1 LIPKAFLTA
10 YEDTMWY
17 IYPNWT
23 KFGTDKHAGGDF
35 IYGYTKDQYVMR
47 LPETYLL
54 RAEAYLAKGDKAN
67 AAADVNVIRT
77 RAKAPL
83 ATAAEMSL
91 DYILDERVRELY
103 GEEYRMLTLMRLGL
117 VFDRVKKYGEVN
129 QRNSVAQHNNLL
141 PIPQGEIDKN
151 IGAKLVQNPGY

>member
-1 LIPKAFLTA
+1 
-10 YEDTMWY
+10 MWY

-23 KFGTDKHAGGDF
+23 KFGTDKHADGNF
-35 IYGYTKDQYVMR
+35 VNGYTKDQYVMR

-54 RAEAYLAKGDKAN
+54 RAEAYLAKGDRAS
-67 AAADVNVIRT
+67 AAADINVIRT
-77 RAKAPL
+77 RARAPL
-83 ATAAEMSL
+83 ATANQITL

-117 VFDRVKKYGEVN
+117 VYDRVRKYGEIN
-129 QRNSVAQHNNLL
+129 QRASVAVHNNLL

-151 IGAKLVQNPGY
+151 NGAKLTQNPGY